1 MKEPMNSASS
11 PTVSAVILTLNEEET
26 IKHAITSL
34 SWCDEIFVVDS
45 ESQDRTCE
53 IAEALGAKIYKH
65 QQEGA
70 FLISEQ
76 RNWALQSLPFTGEWI
91 LFMDA
96 DEESTEEF
104 REQVMRAASTAT
116 CDAFYAAPAFMYYG
130 KWLKRTSG
138 YPNWHPRIVKA
149 NSSVKFTGGVWE
161 DFDEPEAAGRISAP
175 YIHETNAK
183 GLEDWLTK
191 HVRYA
196 KWESDR
202 IRNRSASG
210 TSKADRRGL
219 LRAIR
224 YRLGGLRKYAA
235 TAYLFIGRRGFLD
248 GAEGRSYLRRM
259 FIYELL
265 IDEFGLEGL
274 KRAKKGEG
282 N

>member
-1 MKEPMNSASS
+1 MNSASS

-26 IKHAITSL
+26 IKNAIASL

-45 ESQDRTCE
+45 ESQDKTRE
-53 IAEALGAKIYKH
+53 IAEALGAKVYKH
-65 QQEGA
+65 RQEGT

-76 RNWALQSLPFTGEWI
+76 RNWALRSLPFSGEWI

-104 REQVMRAASTAT
+104 REQVLKAASTAD

-130 KWLKRTSG
+130 KWLRRTSG
-138 YPNWHPRIVKA
+138 YPNWHPRIVRA
-149 NSSVKFTGGVWE
+149 NSPVKFTGGVWE
-161 DFDEPEAAGRISAP
+161 DFSEPDAAGRISAP

-183 GLEDWLTK
+183 GLEDWLVK

-196 KWESDR
+196 KWESNR
-202 IRNRSASG
+202 IASRNTVGAS
-210 TSKADRRGL
+210 TKDRRGL
-219 LRAIR
+219 LRTVR

-248 GAEGRSYLRRM
+248 GTEGRSYLRRM

-265 IDEFGLEGL
+265 IDEFRLEVS
-274 KRAKKGEG
+274 KQAKKGTG
-282 N
+282 S